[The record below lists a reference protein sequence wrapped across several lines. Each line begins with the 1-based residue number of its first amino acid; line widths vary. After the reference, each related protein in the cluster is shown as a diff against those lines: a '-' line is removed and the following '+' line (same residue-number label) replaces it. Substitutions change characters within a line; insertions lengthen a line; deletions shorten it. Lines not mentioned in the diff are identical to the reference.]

1 MILFIWLLP
10 MMNGE
15 ESGRMAQYILRRI
28 IQTIPVL
35 IGIMVIA
42 FFLTR
47 LSGDP
52 ADLMLPPDA
61 SEEARVAFRQ
71 LHGLDLPLWQQ
82 FGTFVLHGV
91 AGDFGMS
98 LRYQQPAMGLVL
110 ERMSATAQLAG
121 VTMLLAIGIGVP
133 AGVIAAY
140 RRNTHADLGI
150 RGVTLLG
157 QAMPGFYLG
166 ILSIIVFSVW
176 LRWLP
181 SGGRGTWAHLVLPAS
196 TLAFNLVA
204 LIARVTRSCMLD
216 VLRQDYIRTARAK
229 GVGETVVVWVHALRN
244 GFIPV
249 LTVIGLQVGLLM
261 GGVVVT
267 ETVFSW
273 PGVGR
278 LAVQAIYARDFP
290 VVQAVVIVFAT
301 IFVLVNLAVD
311 LLYAVLDPRIS
322 YR

>member
-1 MILFIWLLP
+1 M
-10 MMNGE
+10 G
-15 ESGRMAQYILRRI
+15 QYILRRVLLV
-28 IQTIPVL
+28 IPVL
-35 IGIMVIA
+35 VGIMIIA

-52 ADLMLPPDA
+52 TDLMLAPDA
-61 SEEARVAFRQ
+61 SEEARIAFREM
-71 LHGLDLPLWQQ
+71 HGLNDPLWWQ
-82 FGTFVLHGV
+82 FAKFFANGLM
-91 AGDFGMS
+91 GDFGMS

-110 ERMSATAQLAG
+110 ERLGATAELAG

-140 RRNTHADLGI
+140 RRNTRADIGI
-150 RGVTLLG
+150 RSVTLLG

-181 SGGRGTWAHLVLPAS
+181 SGGRGTWAHLVLPAA
-196 TLAFNLVA
+196 TLALNLVA

-229 GVGETVVVWVHALRN
+229 GVSERVVVWVHALRN

-290 VVQAVVIVFAT
+290 VVQAVVSVFAV
-301 IFVLVNLAVD
+301 IFVLVNLVVD

>member
-1 MILFIWLLP
+1 MGRYIVQRLIL
-10 MMNGE
+10 
-15 ESGRMAQYILRRI
+15 
-28 IQTIPVL
+28 TIPVL
-35 IGIMVIA
+35 IGIMLVC

-52 ADLMLPPDA
+52 TDLMLPTNA
-61 SEEARVAFRQ
+61 TEEARAAFRSV
-71 LHGLDLPLWQQ
+71 HGLDKPLWEQ
-82 FGTFVLHGV
+82 FVTFFAKGLM
-91 AGDFGMS
+91 GDFGSS
-98 LRYQQPAMGLVL
+98 LRFNQPAMSLVW
-110 ERMSATAQLAG
+110 ERLGATTELAAA
-121 VTMLLAIGIGVP
+121 TMAMALFIGVP
-133 AGVIAAY
+133 AGVAAAY
-140 RRNTHADLGI
+140 RRNTPADITI
-150 RGVTLLG
+150 RGITLMG
-157 QAMPGFYLG
+157 QALPGFYLG
-166 ILSIIVFSVW
+166 IISIIVFAVW

-181 SGGRGTWAHLVLPAS
+181 SGGRGSWLNLILPAA

-229 GVGETVVVWVHALRN
+229 GARERTVLWIHALRN

-278 LAVQAIYARDFP
+278 LAIQAIYARDFP
-290 VVQAVVIVFAT
+290 VVQAVVFTFAI
-301 IFVLVNLAVD
+301 IFVFVNLVVD

-322 YR
+322 YN